1 MDCPSCGAEMRTDSE
16 PDLKIEKCDAC
27 GGIFL
32 DRGELDALVTGLAGD
47 VEFCAFDDELPA
59 GTFEARAC
67 PRCADAEMRKIEF
80 LRYTGVLLDHCVE
93 CGGFFLDG
101 GELERVNEALKG
113 ISGRERGEELR
124 ERRDGRLVTV
134 EIVGGMVPMGAERG
148 EGSADT
154 ASTVVG
160 YARAAAESAQA
171 VTGFAAPSGLT
182 TVKVSA
188 YFEAPLGVGL
198 RVHAEGWTVKLA
210 KALGLYRHADIE
222 TGNADFDKRFDVE
235 TDDPEGARKALTP
248 EARKLLVEF
257 ARAKHKLVL
266 ERGSLQVLDDRL
278 LYVEGPYAGS
288 LKTDVV
294 AAAEDV
300 LAPMLAIA
308 KAMEAG

>member
-1 MDCPSCGAEMRTDSE
+1 MNCPNCGARMRTDSE
-16 PDLKIEKCDAC
+16 PDIKIEKCDAC

-32 DRGELDALVTGLAGD
+32 ERGELDALVTGLAGD
-47 VEFCAFDDELPA
+47 VEFCAFDDELPPGA
-59 GTFEARAC
+59 FKARTC
-67 PRCADAEMRKIEF
+67 PRCADAKMRKIEF
-80 LRYTGVLLDHCVE
+80 LRYSGVLLDHCVE

-134 EIVGGMVPMGAERG
+134 EIAGGMVPLDAERG
-148 EGSADT
+148 GGA
-154 ASTVVG
+154 AGTVIG

-171 VTGFAAPSGLT
+171 VTGFAAPSGLA

-188 YFEAPLGVGL
+188 YFKAPLGVGL

-222 TGNADFDKRFDVE
+222 IGNADFDKRFVVE
-235 TDDPEGARKALTP
+235 ADDPEGARKALTP
-248 EARKLLVEF
+248 EARTLLVEF

-266 ERGSLQVLDDRL
+266 ERGTLQVLDDRL
-278 LYVEGPYAGS
+278 FYVEGPYAGA

-294 AAAEDV
+294 AAAEEI

-308 KAMEAG
+308 KALEAD